1 MSLGA
6 GVPVN
11 KRNTSLTPSGTDGE
25 QGQIVVGRTEGCY
38 TIVVQQ
44 LEKPDRRTE

>member
-11 KRNTSLTPSGTDGE
+11 QTDTSLTP
-25 QGQIVVGRTEGCY
+25 GRTA
-38 TIVVQQ
+38 
-44 LEKPDRRTE
+44 KR

>member
-11 KRNTSLTPSGTDGE
+11 QTDTSLTP
-25 QGQIVVGRTEGCY
+25 GRTAEG
-38 TIVVQQ
+38 
-44 LEKPDRRTE
+44 